1 MIETSLTSLFIVGT
15 MPAGEI
21 NGRLW
26 FVFPFLTVI
35 LIVVCGFLLLQ
46 GQRHRERG
54 QREQQQLAALGRM
67 GQVVAGSLSLERV
80 LKKILDQ
87 VPLLLGA
94 EGVAILLHEN
104 NELVFVAISG
114 AAATGLQ
121 GYRMPSDAGVAGQ
134 VFQTK
139 QPQLVTGQ
147 AGRQM
152 IYQGAE
158 RVSGYTTQAL
168 LAVPLLLG
176 ETVLGVLEAVHSAPD
191 GFSLA
196 DLQMLAD
203 AANWAAIAI
212 QNARLYEQTQ
222 TELAERRRVEVALR
236 DSEKRYRSLAEVS
249 PVGIFRLDLEG
260 RCLYANGRFAEMTT
274 HHTPIIGQP
283 WLALLAL
290 HDREG
295 VQHEWKTA
303 VGNYGNIYLP
313 APFQLEFEV
322 SSRDGD
328 KWLLVTIAPEYGERE
343 HHVGYVGTMADMTQ
357 QKQAE
362 SVLRYAAKMESL
374 DLFAGSI
381 AHDYNNL
388 LMAMMGQ
395 AAIAQY
401 QLESDNPANIHINKL
416 NSVAEKAA
424 ALTTQV
430 MTYSGGAYFLGEPL
444 LLNEVIKA
452 EEPLLAELVPEHITL
467 KLELGKGL
475 RPVESEPQQIK
486 QLLVYL
492 LLNAV
497 DAVVDRDD
505 PQITIRTDSVLVE
518 QRDEH
523 LWQYTGTPLEPGIY
537 CVLEVQ
543 DNGSGIDPK
552 NLSKVFDPFFTTKQ
566 FGQGLGLSTVLGIAR
581 GHNGGIFIRNFP
593 GQGCVFEVYL
603 PAIVASPLSLD

>member
-1 MIETSLTSLFIVGT
+1 MIETLPTSLFILGT
-15 MPAGEI
+15 ILVAA
-21 NGRLW
+21 
-26 FVFPFLTVI
+26 

-46 GQRHRERG
+46 GQRNREQG

-67 GQVVAGSLSLERV
+67 GQVVVGSLSLERV

-87 VPLLLGA
+87 VPLLVGA
-94 EGVAILLHEN
+94 EGVAILLHEDK
-104 NELVFVAISG
+104 ELVFVAISG

-121 GYRMPSDAGVAGQ
+121 GYRMPYDAGVAGQ

-139 QPQLVTGQ
+139 EPQLVTGQ
-147 AGRQM
+147 TGRQL

-158 RVSGYTTQAL
+158 RISGYTTQAL

-176 ETVLGVLEAVHSAPD
+176 ETSLGVLEAVHSTPD

-196 DLQMLAD
+196 DLQVLAD

-212 QNARLYEQTQ
+212 QNARLYEQMQ
-222 TELAERRRVEVALR
+222 AELAERRRVEAALR

-260 RCLYANGRFAEMTT
+260 RCLYANGRFLEMTA
-274 HHTPIIGQP
+274 HAEPVIGQP
-283 WLALLAL
+283 WLGLLDL
-290 HDREG
+290 LDREG
-295 VQHEWKTA
+295 VQHEWETA
-303 VGNYGNIYLP
+303 VDHDSNLHLP

-322 SSRDGD
+322 SSRDGE

-401 QLESDNPANIHINKL
+401 QLESDNPANIYINKL

-444 LLNEVIKA
+444 LLNEVIEA
-452 EEPLLAELVPEHITL
+452 EETLLAELVPKHIAL
-467 KLELGKGL
+467 KLELGEGL

-492 LLNAV
+492 LLNAI
-497 DAVVDRDD
+497 DAVTEQDD

-543 DNGSGIDPK
+543 DNGHGIEPK
-552 NLSKVFDPFFTTKQ
+552 NLPKVFDPFFTTKQ
-566 FGQGLGLSTVLGIAR
+566 FGQGLGLSTVLGIVR

-593 GQGCVFEVYL
+593 GRGCVFEVYF
-603 PAIVASPLSLD
+603 PAMVDTLVPLG

>member
-1 MIETSLTSLFIVGT
+1 MIETLPTSLFILGT
-15 MPAGEI
+15 ILVAA
-21 NGRLW
+21 
-26 FVFPFLTVI
+26 
-35 LIVVCGFLLLQ
+35 LIVLCGFLLLQ
-46 GQRHRERG
+46 GQRNREQG

-67 GQVVAGSLSLERV
+67 GQVVVGSLSLERV

-87 VPLLLGA
+87 VPLLVGA
-94 EGVAILLHEN
+94 EGVAILLHEDK
-104 NELVFVAISG
+104 ELVFVAISG

-121 GYRMPSDAGVAGQ
+121 GYRMPYDAGVAGQ

-139 QPQLVTGQ
+139 EPQLAAGQ
-147 AGRQM
+147 TGRQL

-158 RVSGYTTQAL
+158 RISGYTTQAL

-176 ETVLGVLEAVHSAPD
+176 ETALGVLEAVHSAPE

-196 DLQMLAD
+196 DLQVLAD

-212 QNARLYEQTQ
+212 QNARLYEQMQ
-222 TELAERRRVEVALR
+222 AELAERRRVEAALR

-260 RCLYANGRFAEMTT
+260 RCLYANGRFLEMTA
-274 HHTPIIGQP
+274 HAEPVIGQP
-283 WLALLAL
+283 WLGLLDL
-290 HDREG
+290 LDREG
-295 VQHEWKTA
+295 VQHEWETA
-303 VGNYGNIYLP
+303 VDHDSNLHLP

-322 SSRDGD
+322 SSRDGE

-401 QLESDNPANIHINKL
+401 QLESDNPANIYINKL

-444 LLNEVIKA
+444 LLNEVIEA
-452 EEPLLAELVPEHITL
+452 EETLLAELVPKHITL
-467 KLELGKGL
+467 KLELGEGL

-492 LLNAV
+492 LLNAI
-497 DAVVDRDD
+497 DAVTEQDD

-543 DNGSGIDPK
+543 DNGHGIEPK
-552 NLSKVFDPFFTTKQ
+552 NLPKVFDPFFTTKQ
-566 FGQGLGLSTVLGIAR
+566 FGQGLGLSTVLGIVR

-593 GQGCVFEVYL
+593 GRGCVFEVYF
-603 PAIVASPLSLD
+603 PAMVDTLVPLG